1 MKVDLYV
8 DPAAEPYAQGIA
20 LEEAIPDAEERA
32 LAELQL
38 DLEGKLWCGGG
49 SAQAVLI
56 VVSR

>member
-1 MKVDLYV
+1 MRVDLYI

-20 LEEAIPDAEERA
+20 LEEAIPDVNERA
-32 LAELQL
+32 LVEPLL
-38 DLEGKLWCGGG
+38 DLEGRLWCGGS

>member
-1 MKVDLYV
+1 MRVDLYI

-20 LEEAIPDAEERA
+20 LEEAIPDADERA
-32 LAELQL
+32 EAERVL

-49 SAQAVLI
+49 SAPAVLI